1 MTIKEAMLSEV
12 QSQAASIG
20 LREGLQWQ
28 VITKKDERDFYKGE
42 LLASVET
49 NGLGHIFLM
58 DIQFMDWKTRI
69 KEALEELFRRAKMK
83 NITAKQRKMAGLR
96 EKV

>member
-1 MTIKEAMLSEV
+1 MRDIL
-12 QSQAASIG
+12 
-20 LREGLQWQ
+20 LRE
-28 VITKKDERDFYKGE
+28 VADHAERLSLIHSLSYQIFQEKHPDDFYKGE

-58 DIQFMDWKTRI
+58 DIQFMDWKSRI

-83 NITAKQRKMAGLR
+83 SITATQRKMAGLR